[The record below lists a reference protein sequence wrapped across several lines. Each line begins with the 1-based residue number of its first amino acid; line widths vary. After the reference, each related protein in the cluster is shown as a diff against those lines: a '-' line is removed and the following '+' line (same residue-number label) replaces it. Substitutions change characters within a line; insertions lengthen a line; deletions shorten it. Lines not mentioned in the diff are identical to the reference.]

1 MPHDP
6 IAREDA
12 LAWLAKADLNLRATR
27 GDLALAPPLL
37 GDAAFHCQQ
46 SAEKALKAVLALHDE
61 PFRKTHDLGEL
72 CRAVRAAEPALA
84 QVASAVVPLT
94 DYAWE
99 FRYPGDVVD
108 PLAEEVTE
116 SLELAAA
123 LAEAVRRVLVG

>member
-6 IAREDA
+6 IALEDA
-12 LAWLAKADLNLRATR
+12 RAWLAKADLDLRAAR
-27 GDLALAPPLL
+27 GDLALEPPLL

-46 SAEKALKAVLALHDE
+46 AAEKALKAVLSLHDV

-72 CRAVRAAEPALA
+72 HRAVRDVEPVLTAAG
-84 QVASAVVPLT
+84 SAVVPLS

-108 PLAEEVTE
+108 PPAEEVDD
-116 SLELAAA
+116 A
-123 LAEAVRRVLVG
+123 LALATSLVQAVRSVLAR